1 MNTKEKILDAALM
14 LVAKYGTNKTSM
26 ALIAEK
32 SGIAK
37 ASLYHYYKSKDEL
50 LLDMYHNARKIS
62 VNLPTINF
70 NNEPIIILKEC
81 FKNYLLLCENEK
93 MKQIFMIIESEKFIS
108 DIAGAL
114 YKEETNEVI
123 NKNELL
129 FKKLFSNLSA
139 NDIKTKSHIYSLYA
153 HELVILYILNEY
165 TLEQCLSLI
174 DDFINSLNLRGSK
187 NE

>member
-50 LLDMYHNARKIS
+50 LSDMYHNARKIS
-62 VNLPTINF
+62 INLPKMNF
-70 NNEPIIILKEC
+70 NNEPIAILKEC

-108 DIAGAL
+108 DIAKAL

-129 FKKLFSNLSA
+129 FNKLFPNLNA
-139 NDIKTKSHIYSLYA
+139 NDIKAKSHIYSLYA
-153 HELVILYILNEY
+153 HELIILYILNEY
-165 TLEQCLSLI
+165 TIDQCLTII
-174 DDFINSLNLRGSK
+174 DNFINSLNLRGNK